1 MVIPFRFFLITGLL
15 FIIADTCHLPGDNRL
30 PLNQVVPTATDK
42 PIIANLINQWSNED
56 LSLQYPY
63 NFYKFNEIW
72 PDLGDYIQYNPEYQT
87 DEILNLGDG
96 TPGAK
101 DGYTYR
107 IAVMQRPYT
116 SDMDMESV
124 YEESYSVVRLNY
136 PEQEFVREDTTLAG
150 KPAVQF
156 TLQRPS
162 GEPWWRLRD
171 VWVIHRDSIYIFTYW
186 TNPDLFEKGLPY
198 FESFLASV
206 ILLE

>member
-30 PLNQVVPTATDK
+30 PLNQVFPTATDK

-72 PDLGDYIQYNPEYQT
+72 LDLGDYIQYNPEYQT

-107 IAVMQRPYT
+107 IAVMQRTYT

-124 YEESYSVVRLNY
+124 YEE
-136 PEQEFVREDTTLAG
+136 
-150 KPAVQF
+150 
-156 TLQRPS
+156 
-162 GEPWWRLRD
+162 
-171 VWVIHRDSIYIFTYW
+171 
-186 TNPDLFEKGLPY
+186 
-198 FESFLASV
+198 
-206 ILLE
+206 